1 MDELLDRARGLNAM
15 EERIP
20 LYQEAERIA
29 VEDDAAWLFLANY
42 TQRVLIKPYVQGVVL
57 SPLGS
62 MRIPLERLWIEAHPA
77 VQASSP

>member
-1 MDELLDRARGLNAM
+1 VDELLDRARGLNAM